1 MRSLNEILG
10 PVMIGPSSSH
20 TAGACRI
27 GKISKCIVNE
37 DISEVEFYLHGSF
50 GKTYVGHGTDRA
62 LVGGI
67 LGMDTDDDRIVNS
80 IELSRKIGLKISFI
94 EKDLGSSYHPNTVE
108 LHITTI
114 SGKEFFIIGSSVGGG
129 NIEILSINGKSVY
142 FTGNYNTLLIDHIDK
157 PGIVHKISGILF
169 HNNVNIAYLKVFR
182 DRKGNK
188 ASMVFELDDY
198 VDEKMTEEIKNVENI
213 ESCVFIDAIR

>member
-27 GKISKCIVNE
+27 GKISRYIVNE
-37 DISEVEFYLHGSF
+37 DIREVKFYLHGSF
-50 GKTYVGHGTDRA
+50 GKTYIGHGTDRA
-62 LVGGI
+62 LTAGI

-80 IELSRKIGLKISFI
+80 MEIAKKIGLKISFV

-108 LHITTI
+108 LHITTV

-129 NIEILSINGKSVY
+129 NIEILSINGRSVY
-142 FTGNYNTLLIDHIDK
+142 FTGNYNTLLINHIDK
-157 PGIVHKISGILF
+157 LGLVNKISEILF
-169 HNNVNIAYLKVFR
+169 KNNVNIAYLKVFR

-198 VDEKMTEEIKNVENI
+198 VDENMVEQIKNIEDV
-213 ESCVFIDAIR
+213 ESCVFIDAIK